1 VPDDVVAP
9 YLSYDKIRYKAEE
22 FLLHQHPQRTI
33 PVPIEEIVEFNLG
46 RVSVPIPDLRRTCD
60 VDGFLTG
67 DLRSNMV
74 DASLLAEQE
83 RRYRFTLAHE
93 VGHLILHG
101 DVYRRHAFH
110 SISVWKAFMG
120 KISDEEHRWFESH
133 AYAFA
138 GLVLV
143 PGDDLQRYLT
153 KTMEWIQRRGIFSET
168 HREFAWDWIE
178 DALAEQFSVSRE
190 VIHRRMDKDRLRE
203 RFSM

>member
-1 VPDDVVAP
+1 
-9 YLSYDKIRYKAEE
+9 
-22 FLLHQHPQRTI
+22 
-33 PVPIEEIVEFNLG
+33 
-46 RVSVPIPDLRRTCD
+46 
-60 VDGFLTG
+60 
-67 DLRSNMV
+67 
-74 DASLLAEQE
+74 
-83 RRYRFTLAHE
+83 
-93 VGHLILHG
+93 
-101 DVYRRHAFH
+101 
-110 SISVWKAFMG
+110 MG